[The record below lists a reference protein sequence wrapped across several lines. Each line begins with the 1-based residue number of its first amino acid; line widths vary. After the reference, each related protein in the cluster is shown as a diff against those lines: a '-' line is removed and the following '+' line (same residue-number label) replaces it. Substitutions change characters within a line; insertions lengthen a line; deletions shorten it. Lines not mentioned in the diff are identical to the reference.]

1 MLKKQRRTALWAAH
15 HQNRRR
21 RHLKTDSLGRG
32 GVIEAR
38 KDLQT
43 VILTAV
49 SR

>member
-38 KDLQT
+38 KTFRPLSF
-43 VILTAV
+43 TAV